1 MANKRS
7 DDTTVDSGNSDA
19 FGELLAAIQN
29 PSPPVAFG
37 GGTIARQSISEQ
49 VATRIMEMIRSGNL
63 KTGDRLPTEQQMCV
77 AFGISRPPLRE
88 ALKAL
93 TIMGLLESR
102 QGGRY
107 MVTEPSPTH
116 LATPFTLS
124 LSKTDVD
131 FHQHFEA
138 RDAVEL
144 KSVRLCTERATR
156 DERARILK
164 LAIDGREFCEHPAA
178 FRLLDIEFHDAIN
191 KGAHNTLLSTL
202 GRFLYDVGLDVRR
215 VASTIPGVI
224 ERSVGQ
230 HIEVA
235 EAISAGDPELAAAA
249 LRHHLE
255 HVRDSAIQCMKL
267 AKPMDRA

>member
-1 MANKRS
+1 M
-7 DDTTVDSGNSDA
+7 
-19 FGELLAAIQN
+19 GEGSPDPFADLLTAIQ
-29 PSPPVAFG
+29 SPAAPVAFG
-37 GGTIARQSISEQ
+37 GGTIERRSISEQ

-107 MVTEPSPTH
+107 TVTEPSPTH
-116 LATPFTLS
+116 LATPFNLS
-124 LSKTDVD
+124 LSTADVD

-138 RDAVEL
+138 REVVEL
-144 KSVRLCTERATR
+144 RLVRFCAERATR
-156 DERARILK
+156 DERARIFK
-164 LAIDGREFCEHPAA
+164 LATDGREFLDHPAA

-191 KGAHNTLLSTL
+191 NGSHNDLLASM

-215 VASTIPGVI
+215 VSSTIPGVI
-224 ERSVGQ
+224 ATSVRQ
-230 HIEVA
+230 HIAVA
-235 EAISAGDPELAAAA
+235 EAILEADVDGAAAA
-249 LRHHLE
+249 LRRHLE

-267 AKPMDRA
+267 DRPLDKE

>member
-1 MANKRS
+1 MSSKNP
-7 DDTTVDSGNSDA
+7 TVPDA
-19 FGELLAAIQN
+19 FEALVASVQTS
-29 PSPPVAFG
+29 SPPIAFG
-37 GGTIARQSISEQ
+37 GGTIERQSISEQ
-49 VATRIMEMIRSGNL
+49 VATRIIDMIRSGNL
-63 KTGDRLPTEQQMCV
+63 KTGDRLPTELQMCV

-107 MVTEPSPTH
+107 TVTQPSTEQ
-116 LATPFTLS
+116 LATSFS
-124 LSKTDVD
+124 LSFSKPEVD

-138 RDAVEL
+138 RRAVEL
-144 KSVRLCTERATR
+144 QSVRLCTERATR
-156 DERARILK
+156 EQRARILK
-164 LAIDGREFCEHPAA
+164 LATDGRAFYEHPAA

-191 KGAHNTLLSTL
+191 AGAHNPLLSTM

-224 ERSVGQ
+224 ESSVGQ

-235 EAISAGDPELAAAA
+235 DAIGAGDPDRAEDA
-249 LRHHLE
+249 LRRHLE
-255 HVRDSAIQCMKL
+255 HVRDTAIQSAQL
-267 AKPMDRA
+267 NQPVEIE